1 MYKSTHTVFCLTRSV
16 QEFLLARYKSMTTF
30 CFYLQGVRVRL
41 TVCFYLQ
48 GVRLQYFFL
57 PRIKSTPKVFFY
69 LQSVRV
75 RLQYFL
81 TRSV

>member
-1 MYKSTHTVFCLTRSV
+1 MHTNSIFYLAMCNSTPTVFCLTRSV

-48 GVRLQYFFL
+48 GVRLQYFFT
-57 PRIKSTPKVFFY
+57 SKV
-69 LQSVRV
+69 
-75 RLQYFL
+75 
-81 TRSV
+81 